1 MWNAECGTRNGSATV
16 DSAFRTPHSALASV
30 LNVALTGNIAAGK
43 STVVDLFRR
52 WGATIIDADEL
63 ARQAQAPGGAVLAA
77 IAQRFGADVLTADGS
92 LDRAALRGKV
102 MGDQA
107 ALDALNA
114 IVHPAVRRRRDELVR
129 EAAERGDV
137 LVVNDIPLLF
147 EVLDPAQFD
156 AVVLVDA
163 SVALRRTRLRATRGL
178 SNEEADRMIAAQ
190 MPAERKRAQS
200 NFTIENERSL
210 RTLERNARKVFEQ
223 LRRRAA
229 AAALGRPARSL
240 LLVAPPSDARHPALH
255 AIDARY
261 SDAGLAVR
269 RVTDSPAALE
279 KTLKRPDERPDAI
292 VAAPAA
298 APAAEQAWT
307 RAGHPGVLAY
317 LSDDPDPVAVR
328 LDLRPWGDE
337 RVRLVEP
344 GAARVAPGAELVP
357 AA

>member
-1 MWNAECGTRNGSATV
+1 M
-16 DSAFRTPHSALASV
+16 

-52 WGATIIDADEL
+52 WGATIIDADDL
-63 ARQAQAPGGAVLAA
+63 ARQAQAPGGTVLAA
-77 IAQRFGADVLTADGS
+77 IAQRFGADVLAPDGS

-129 EAAERGDV
+129 EATERGDI

-163 SVALRRTRLRATRGL
+163 SVALRRSRLRAMRGL
-178 SNEEADRMIAAQ
+178 SSEEADRMIAAQ
-190 MPAERKRAQS
+190 MPAARKRAQS
-200 NFTIENERSL
+200 HYTIENERSL
-210 RTLERNARKVFEQ
+210 KVLERKARHVFEE

-229 AAALGRPARSL
+229 AAALGRPAAAL
-240 LLVAPPSDARHPALH
+240 LLVASRSDAKHPALT
-255 AIDARY
+255 AIAARY
-261 SDAGLAVR
+261 SDAGLSVR
-269 RVTDSPAALE
+269 RVTDSAAALD
-279 KTLKRPDERPDAI
+279 KALQRPRGGRRPDAI
-292 VAAPAA
+292 VATHPLAA
-298 APAAEQAWT
+298 AAEQAWQ
-307 RAGHPGVLAY
+307 RAGRPGVLTF

-328 LDLRPWGDE
+328 LDLRPWGYE
-337 RVRLVEP
+337 RLRLMEP
-344 GAARVAPGAELVP
+344 GAPGLAPRPDLLPSPNPLG
-357 AA
+357 